1 MDRLTT
7 RRDYCVKEMVETE
20 QNYVKALG
28 MICEVSTEEIV
39 VWGVGG
45 GGSPNFVKFEWV

>member
-45 GGSPNFVKFEWV
+45 DLQTLLNLNGFD